1 MGNRTRYLQLLET
14 YGITQAKSAEL
25 IGAVTQRPCS
35 VRTVRSWVNDP
46 DARSSSPCP
55 DWAVAALEKAID
67 YMQRA
72 VARRTESEGSQ
83 PCSKPNQTHQV
94 VP

>member
-1 MGNRTRYLQLLET
+1 MDNRTRYLQLLKD

-25 IGAVTQRPCS
+25 VAAVTQRPCS
-35 VRTVRSWVNDP
+35 PRTVRSWVNDP
-46 DARSSSPCP
+46 VKPSSSPCP

-72 VARRTESEGSQ
+72 VARRAER
-83 PCSKPNQTHQV
+83 
-94 VP
+94 